1 MNSIYTTTITDE
13 AARRGISVEVLDPG
27 LPVFLLS
34 KGDRSIRCFNALTDK
49 VGAATFHLA
58 QDKRALNGFLKARG
72 FSVPEQDAMLS
83 LAQAS
88 AFMRRHDGIVVK
100 PAREWGGRGVSV
112 DIRTE
117 PDLRRAISVAQKF
130 GEDVVLEQMVHGRD
144 YRLIIVDGRY
154 VAAIE
159 RTPASVEGNGRD
171 SIRRLV
177 RMQNAREQR
186 LDKSHR
192 IPLDR
197 ETRRTLLAS
206 GLDWD
211 TVPAAGSKVTVRR
224 TTNYHTGGTVRVIT
238 NEVPSD
244 LVAEAIRVAAELT
257 VPVLGV
263 DFFVDLPSGRHWII
277 ECSPDLAIS
286 PPEGEVVVVAFMD
299 YLFPET
305 RGASACGSSRK
316 PG

>member
-13 AARRGISVEVLDPG
+13 AARRGISVEALDPG

-34 KGDRSIRCFNALTDK
+34 KGNRSVRCFNALTDK

-72 FSVPEQDAMLS
+72 FSVPEQEALVS
-83 LAQAS
+83 LPQAVS
-88 AFMRRHDGIVVK
+88 FMRRHNGIVVK
-100 PAREWGGRGVSV
+100 PAREWGARGVSV

-117 PDLRRAISVAQKF
+117 PDLRRAISAAQKF
-130 GEDVVLEQMVHGRD
+130 GEDVALEQMVAGLD
-144 YRLIIVDGRY
+144 YRLILVDGKY

-159 RTPASVEGNGRD
+159 RTPAFVLGNGRD
-171 SIRRLV
+171 SIRRLI
-177 RMQNAREQR
+177 RSQNAREQR

-197 ETRRTLLAS
+197 ETRRALLAS

-238 NEVPSD
+238 NEVPAD
-244 LVAEAIRVAAELT
+244 LIAEAGRAAAELA
-257 VPVLGV
+257 VPVLGI
-263 DFFVDLPSGRHWII
+263 DFFVDLPSRRHWII

-286 PPEGEVVVVAFMD
+286 PPEGAVVAAAFLD

-305 RGASACGSSRK
+305 KGAPACDSSRK